1 MLSPSA
7 VCAFLFPEF
16 GFFLGLPVLPGAS
29 AQASLCPVPTSAAWA
44 ADGPSCPGLRPLV
57 PAAWLYAAHA
67 AAPPRASRASFPAL
81 PAAGPKPHGPAARTS
96 PARLQLAFAALPQ
109 GRRVPAALGCW
120 SSHTGPGVLPIG
132 ACAVGFSSA
141 TGSGPCDFSEAVGPA
156 RLSKS
161 FFGLS
166 EEKLWGSCRQA
177 PAQRSHRLPSGSAPH
192 PPRLWPG
199 PGAGVSGG
207 VAPGSRPVLG
217 LGWAGTVMG
226 ALLSVSWARRE

>member
-1 MLSPSA
+1 MCISLPR
-7 VCAFLFPEF
+7 VW
-16 GFFLGLPVLPGAS
+16 FFPGAS
-29 AQASLCPVPTSAAWA
+29 SVAWSERPGFSVPGPHLRCLGCRWPQLPRPQASC
-44 ADGPSCPGLRPLV
+44 SCSLAPRRSRCC
-57 PAAWLYAAHA
+57 
-67 AAPPRASRASFPAL
+67 PPRASRASFPAL